1 MERTFV
7 WRDQTYY
14 VADKFGL
21 APLMRFA
28 HIAKQGVDSDDMEG
42 LAAMYDL
49 LGQCFTEKSYCS
61 ACKSIDLERL
71 TVDEPKD
78 GQVDGRCCPDR
89 RVVESEFDRWMDH
102 ATAVRADQDEILE
115 VVKLATQALTARP
128 TERSSP
134 SRPGPSTTS
143 TSTAAAPSRSPEQ
156 VQRDLER
163 SGRPDLALVV
173 AQAQEA
179 RTA

>member
-7 WRDQTYY
+7 WRDQTYR
-14 VADKFGL
+14 VADRMGL

-28 HIAKQGVDSDDMEG
+28 KVAKQGTDANDMDG

-49 LGQCFTEKSYCS
+49 LEQCF
-61 ACKSIDLERL
+61 
-71 TVDEPKD
+71 VDTA
-78 GQVDGRCCPDR
+78 
-89 RVVESEFDRWMDH
+89 EFDRWMDA
-102 ATAVRADQDEILE
+102 ATAARADQDEILE
-115 VVKLATQALTARP
+115 VVKMATEAVMARP
-128 TERSSP
+128 TERPSP
-134 SRPGPSTTS
+134 SPAGPSTTS

-163 SGRPDLALVV
+163 SGRPDLALIV